1 MKIILII
8 LGIILLLIF
17 LLFIVCSCIVANRVD
32 RLEDEY
38 YER

>member
-17 LLFIVCSCIVANRVD
+17 LLFIVCSCIVASRVD